1 MRFTDDEWMLMMLYS
16 PGTRPGLIAELQ
28 KMQKSLTGR
37 DRNLRRWTASLL
49 AKLAEMTD
57 AEYEALDLYP
67 DEIKERRKKTDDDE
81 NGLLYA
87 DGAGSC
93 GTDHWKQRAVDSVS
107 DHIRTAL

>member
-16 PGTRPGLIAELQ
+16 PGTRTGLIAELQ

-67 DEIKERRKKTDDDE
+67 DE

-87 DGAGSC
+87 DGTGSC
-93 GTDHWKQRAVDSVS
+93 GADHWQQRTVDSVS